1 MGRPTGFME
10 RSPSSSKTAQYETEL
25 CKASHGQCPRIVK
38 SSSFLGAAGEPLAP
52 VHVHVSSCEEN
63 AGDLETVFPMVD
75 GGQEIVEAAA
85 GARLVLMG

>member
-25 CKASHGQCPRIVK
+25 CKASHGQCPGIVK
-38 SSSFLGAAGEPLAP
+38 SSLGAAGEPLAP
-52 VHVHVSSCEEN
+52 IHVHVSSCEEN
-63 AGDLETVFPMVD
+63 AGDLETVFLMVD
-75 GGQEIVEAAA
+75 GGQDILEAAA